1 MTPDTITTVAIL
13 GAILASTLAL
23 ALVIIHSGARLERRL
38 ERYELGQSKLLESM
52 ARLEGLFERFNRR
65 EGNANPGAAS

>member
-1 MTPDTITTVAIL
+1 MTPDTLATVTIL

-23 ALVIIHSGARLERRL
+23 VLLIIHAGARLERRL
-38 ERYELGQSKLLESM
+38 ERYELGQAKLLESM
-52 ARLEGLFERFNRR
+52 ARLEGLLERFTRR